1 MTAQPTEATAELR
14 AARDFLFEHRDDYDG
29 AVAGFQWPRPGRLN
43 WALEWFDV
51 IAQEHPDRDALVIV
65 EEDGTRGAWTY
76 GSLSARSDQVAG
88 WLRENGVRRGDRVIV
103 MLGNQVEL
111 WEVILA
117 CIKLGAVIIPASTLL
132 NTPDL
137 QDRVRRGGAR
147 FVVARSVDAP
157 TFRGVQGTFIRI
169 AVGAPVLGWIEYED
183 SADYHQELQ
192 LDGTTFARD
201 PLLLYFTSGTTAL
214 PKLVEHTHV
223 SYPIGHLST
232 MFWIG
237 LQSQDVHLNIS
248 SPGWAKHAWSN
259 VFARRLHGVPLQLR
273 AIRRGRPDAGHGRQS
288 GQHVLCAAHGVA
300 DAHPGRPVR
309 APDAAEGGRRGRRA
323 AESGGYRAGAPG
335 VAGDHQGRIRSD
347 RDDAGG
353 RQCTGPTG
361 A

>member
-137 QDRVRRGGAR
+137 QDRCVAAAPGSWWLGRSTRR
-147 FVVARSVDAP
+147 RSVGCRAP
-157 TFRGVQGTFIRI
+157 SSGSPSARPFSAGSSTRTPRTITRSCSWTAPPSPATRCCCTSPRGPPHCRNWSSTRMCR
-169 AVGAPVLGWIEYED
+169 
-183 SADYHQELQ
+183 
-192 LDGTTFARD
+192 TR
-201 PLLLYFTSGTTAL
+201 SGTC
-214 PKLVEHTHV
+214 
-223 SYPIGHLST
+223 
-232 MFWIG
+232 
-237 LQSQDVHLNIS
+237 
-248 SPGWAKHAWSN
+248 
-259 VFARRLHGVPLQLR
+259 RRCSGS
-273 AIRRGRPDAGHGRQS
+273 ACSRRT
-288 GQHVLCAAHGVA
+288 
-300 DAHPGRPVR
+300 
-309 APDAAEGGRRGRRA
+309 
-323 AESGGYRAGAPG
+323 Y
-335 VAGDHQGRIRSD
+335 
-347 RDDAGG
+347 
-353 RQCTGPTG
+353 T
-361 A
+361 